1 MNQSSDI
8 HKTIVPNEVMFS
20 EITALLA
27 EGKTVTFHA
36 KGNSMYPFIIE
47 NRDCIVLEHCSHI
60 RKGDIVLAHLP
71 EGPYVLHRI
80 RSLDGEN
87 VTLMGDGNLRATEQC
102 RRKDIIGKVKYLIRD
117 GKQTDCDADAERR
130 KAYIWQQLLPI
141 RRYLLKIC
149 RIINKTKTSK

>member
-8 HKTIVPNEVMFS
+8 HKMIVPNEVMFS

-27 EGKTVTFHA
+27 EGKTVTF
-36 KGNSMYPFIIE
+36 
-47 NRDCIVLEHCSHI
+47 RDCIVLEHCSHI